1 MLITQPDK
9 GKGPLCQAG
18 IQGERM
24 PYKAPLDEYQFLFDH
39 IVGFSKVTQ
48 TDRFTE
54 TTPDLVSAILGEAGK
69 LCEEVLAPVQRV
81 GDQHPAVLENG
92 VVRTS
97 PGYAEAYN
105 AIAEGG
111 WVSIAAGPDYGG
123 MGLPMTLTTAV
134 NEMMSAACLSLQL
147 NPLMTQGQ
155 IEALEHHASDEIKAV
170 YLPKLISGKWCGTMN
185 LTEPQAGSDVGAL
198 RSTAKENGDGTYAIT
213 GQKIYISW
221 GDNDFSENV
230 CHLVL
235 ARLPDGVPGTKGI
248 SLFLVPKRM
257 PDENGDAGIA
267 NSLKVVSLEHKMGLH
282 GSPTAVM
289 QYDEATG
296 WLVGDPHDGMRAMFT
311 MMNNARLGVG
321 GQGIGG
327 AEGAYQHALA
337 YAKDRKQGKS
347 TIENATGTILDH
359 ADVRR
364 MLSTMKADIFAA
376 RAIALSNAVAI
387 DMANA
392 TGHRDWQARAAL
404 FTPITKAFGTDVGI
418 DVANLGIQVHG
429 GMGFIEETGAAQ
441 YLRDVRVTAIY
452 EGTNGI
458 QSMDLVGRKL
468 MDGGTAVR
476 ALLDEIS
483 ETVMGLQKSHPDL
496 STALLV
502 ALEKLRKTTEWM
514 LSQKDMADR
523 FAGAVPYLRG
533 FARVLGGY
541 YHLCAAAHEK
551 GDGARTKL
559 ATFYIHSLL
568 PEYSGLLAQ
577 AMQGADDLYA
587 LDLEELAG

>member
-18 IQGERM
+18 IQGECM

-69 LCEEVLAPVQRV
+69 LCEEVLAPVQRA

-248 SLFLVPKRM
+248 SLFLVPKRL

-289 QYDEATG
+289 QYDGATG
-296 WLVGDPHDGMRAMFT
+296 WLVGEPHDGMRAMFT

-327 AEGAYQHALA
+327 ADGAYQHALA
-337 YAKDRKQGKS
+337 YAKDRKQGRS

-392 TGHRDWQARAAL
+392 TGDRDWQARAAL

-483 ETVMGLQKSHPDL
+483 ETVTGLQKSYPDL
-496 STALLV
+496 STALLE
-502 ALEKLRKTTEWM
+502 ALEKLRQTTEWM